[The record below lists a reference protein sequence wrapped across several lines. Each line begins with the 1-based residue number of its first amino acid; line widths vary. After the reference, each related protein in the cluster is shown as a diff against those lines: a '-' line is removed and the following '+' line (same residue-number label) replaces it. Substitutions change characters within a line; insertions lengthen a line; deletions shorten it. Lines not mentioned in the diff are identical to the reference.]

1 MRTVERSRSCA
12 PNDSRSPACGRSHQ
26 PCVDSRAI
34 ARERIGAVAGARPR
48 SSGDPFCIEWRPAE
62 GFRAAGIIP
71 SKGLPRGGRCMA
83 NYATEN
89 IRTVALVGQGGSG
102 KTTLA
107 EALLLRTGAIKEAGA
122 VERGTTVADFDP
134 MEKAWQHSLRSSVL
148 HLDTAGT
155 RIHLIDT
162 PGFPD
167 FIGQAIGALD
177 AVETAAVV
185 VSAQS
190 GPEMIAS
197 RMMEWTGKR
206 RLCRLVI
213 VNKIDAENVDLP
225 KVLAGIQAAFGKECL
240 PINLPAD
247 GGRKVVDCFF
257 NPDGEADFSS
267 VAAAHRALVDQVVE
281 VDEELMSLY
290 LEQGEVAPEQ
300 LHAPFEKALREGHL
314 VPVCFV
320 SARTGAGLAELLDVL
335 TKLAPNPAEGNPPLF
350 FKGEGERATEFRSE
364 PDPKKHVLAHVFK
377 VVVDPFVGKL
387 GVFRVHQG
395 TVTKDTQLFVGDGR
409 KPFKVGHLFMLQGGR
424 NIEVDRAVPGDIAAV
439 AKVDEIEFDC
449 VLHDSH
455 DEDHIHMRPLEFP
468 VPMQGVAI
476 TPKKRGDEQ
485 RISDVLHRMIAEDP
499 TISLEHDPV
508 ANETV
513 LRALGELHLRS
524 VLERMASQFKVEV
537 DTRPPRIPYRE
548 TITGKAEGFHRHKK
562 QTGGAGQFGEVSL
575 RVEPR
580 ERGAGFEFVDAT
592 KGGVI
597 PHNFMPAVQ
606 KGVEQVLATG
616 AIAGFPLQDV
626 RVVVYD
632 GKHHPVDSKEV
643 AFVAAGKKAFLDA
656 IAKARP
662 IVLEPIVSV
671 EVICPEGNT
680 GDSAGD
686 LSSRRGQVTG
696 TRGLQPGVIA
706 IEGRAP
712 LVELDGYSARLK
724 SVTGGHGSWA
734 MELSR

>member
-1 MRTVERSRSCA
+1 
-12 PNDSRSPACGRSHQ
+12 
-26 PCVDSRAI
+26 
-34 ARERIGAVAGARPR
+34 
-48 SSGDPFCIEWRPAE
+48 
-62 GFRAAGIIP
+62 
-71 SKGLPRGGRCMA
+71 MA
-83 NYATEN
+83 NYATET
-89 IRTVALVGQGGSG
+89 IRTVALVGQGGAG

-107 EALLLRTGAIKEAGA
+107 EALLVKTGAIKEAGS
-122 VERGTTVADFDP
+122 VERGTTVADFEAL
-134 MEKAWQHSLRSSVL
+134 EKTWQHSLRSAVL
-148 HLDTAGT
+148 HLDTPEV
-155 RIHLIDT
+155 RIHLVDT

-190 GPEMIAS
+190 GLEMIAS
-197 RMMEWTGKR
+197 RMMEWAGKR
-206 RLCRLVI
+206 RLCRLI
-213 VNKIDAENVDLP
+213 IINKIDAENVDLP

-247 GGRKVVDCFF
+247 GGKKVVDCFF

-267 VAAAHRALVDQVVE
+267 VASAHRALVDQVVE

-290 LEQGEVAPEQ
+290 LEQGEVAPDQ

-320 SARTGAGLAELLDVL
+320 SARTGAGIPELLNVL

-350 FKGEGERATEFRSE
+350 TKGEGDAAVEFHSD

-387 GVFRVHQG
+387 GIFRVHQG
-395 TVTKDTQLFVGDGR
+395 TVTKDTQLYIGDGR
-409 KPFKVGHLFMLQGGR
+409 KPFKVGHLLLLQGGKSV
-424 NIEVDRAVPGDIAAV
+424 EVDRAVPGDIAAV
-439 AKVDEIEFDC
+439 AKVDDIEFDC

-468 VPMQGVAI
+468 VPMHGVAI

-485 RISDVLHRMIAEDP
+485 RISDVLHRMVTEDP
-499 TISLEHDPV
+499 TIVIEHDPV
-508 ANETV
+508 THETV
-513 LRALGELHLRS
+513 LRALGDLHLRS
-524 VLERMASQFKVEV
+524 LLERMSSQYKLEI

-548 TITGKAEGFHRHKK
+548 TITANAEGFHRHKK

-575 RVEPR
+575 RIEPLA
-580 ERGAGFEFVDAT
+580 RGAGFEFVDQT

-597 PHNFMPAVQ
+597 PHQFMPAVQ

-616 AIAGFPLQDV
+616 AVAGFPLQDV
-626 RVVVYD
+626 RVVVHD

-656 IAKARP
+656 IEKARP

-680 GDSAGD
+680 GDIAGD

-696 TRGLQPGVIA
+696 TTGLQPGIIA
-706 IEGRAP
+706 INGLAP
-712 LVELDGYSARLK
+712 LVELEGYSARLK
-724 SVTGGHGSWA
+724 SVTGGHGSWS
-734 MELSR
+734 MQLSHYEQAPPNLQQQLANEFRKSRKQEED